1 MSWRR
6 EDHKTQARR
15 VGGGAAM
22 ASVNFDVIDITPPAL
37 VVRRPPVPEQDL
49 RSVARR
55 QRNNAGVYA
64 QREILAALAFAQEAI
79 EPRETA
85 LERAMRWL
93 REWRA
98 SL

>member
-22 ASVNFDVIDITPPAL
+22 ASVNFDVIDIGPKAAI
-37 VVRRPPVPEQDL
+37 VRRPPVPEQDA
-49 RSVARR
+49 RQMSRR
-55 QRNNAGVYA
+55 QRNNAGVFA
-64 QREILAALAFAQEAI
+64 QREVLAALEFAQEAL
-79 EPRETA
+79 EHKETP

>member
-6 EDHKTQARR
+6 EDHKTQ
-15 VGGGAAM
+15 VHGAALGNGM
-22 ASVNFDVIDITPPAL
+22 AIIDIGPKAAI
-37 VVRRPPVPEQDL
+37 VRRPPVPEQDA
-49 RSVARR
+49 RQMARR
-55 QRNNAGVYA
+55 QRNHAGVYA
-64 QREILAALAFAQEAI
+64 QREVLAALAHAQGAI
-79 EPRETA
+79 EPKESP